1 MNDEIREMLSSP
13 KRHKRRVFDEFISTR
28 VDGVTRT
35 NLEALAT
42 VGGVNIS
49 KITRAILIDWLKV
62 NYDLVDNAR
71 ERIESGEFDN
81 VEEEE
86 DSIDYA
92 NASID
97 DPEWN
102 Y

>member
-1 MNDEIREMLSSP
+1 MNEEIREMLSSP

-71 ERIESGEFDN
+71 QRIEAGEFDN
-81 VEEEE
+81 IEEEE
-86 DSIDYA
+86 DFIDYA
-92 NASID
+92 NISIN

-102 Y
+102 